1 MKVDRPNP
9 GGLRAAADVG
19 GTFTDLVAVDAEGAV
34 TRHKTLSTPP
44 VFEAGVLAG
53 LEACCRGSLETLT
66 SLLHASTVATNAIL
80 ERRGPRTG
88 LITTEGFRD
97 VLEIGRLRYPRLYDL
112 SWSRPEPLV
121 ERRLRLGVGERMA
134 ADGSVVRPLD
144 EASVAGALDVLAQA
158 DVEAVAICLLN
169 SYVNDRHEVEV
180 ERLVRERLPEAAVSR
195 SSAVLPLIREYDR
208 TSTTVINA
216 YLQPV
221 MGDYLGRLAEA
232 LQDAGSRAPILMLQ
246 SSGGVMPAAEAAEL
260 PAFCLESGP
269 TAGVLAAAQLARRRG
284 LDRVLAFDMGGTTA
298 KAAVV
303 LDGAPAIAPELE
315 LGGGISSGTRLTRGS
330 GYLLR
335 TPTIDLAEIGAG
347 GGSIARVDQAGGL
360 SVGPDSAGA
369 DPGPACYGRGGREA
383 TLTDVSVV
391 LGHFSSTG
399 LLDGEMTIDA
409 ELAERA
415 VAQHLAGPLGSDVAR
430 AADAARQVAAAEL
443 ARALRSVTSERGV
456 DPAAFT
462 LVAFGGGG
470 PGMAAGVAD
479 LLGIRRV
486 LVPAGPGVFSATG
499 LLGADLRWMATH
511 SPLIDLGATDADSR
525 LDEALGSLR
534 ERCLALAAAGGYR
547 AADLDIE
554 SVAECRYRGQ
564 SFEIPAAVPD
574 CRVTRR
580 TLDTVRDRFEALHEA
595 TYGHRDP
602 TSPVIAAVLRVS
614 AVRGNQPVALR
625 ESQERSE
632 VQMQRRAWF
641 QGRWRSVPV
650 VRRGDLGRRPTL
662 GPLIVED
669 YDATTV
675 VPPGWRGSREADG
688 ALLLEASR

>member
-1 MKVDRPNP
+1 M
-9 GGLRAAADVG
+9 RAAADVG

-44 VFEAGVLAG
+44 DFDNGVLTG
-53 LEACCRGSLETLT
+53 LQACSGNSLASLG

-121 ERRLRLGVGERMA
+121 ERRLRLGVSERMA

-144 EASVAGALDVLAQA
+144 EASVAGALDVLEQA
-158 DVEAVAICLLN
+158 GVEAVAICLLN
-169 SYVNDRHEVEV
+169 SYVNGEHEIDV
-180 ERLVRERLPEAAVSR
+180 ERLVRERLPGAAVSR

-221 MGDYLGRLAEA
+221 LGDYLGRLAKA
-232 LQDAGSRAPILMLQ
+232 LHDAGSTAPILMLQ
-246 SSGGVMPAAEAAEL
+246 SSGGVMPAAEAAQL

-269 TAGVLAAAQLARRRG
+269 TAGVLAAAQLARQRG

-303 LDGAPAIAPELE
+303 LEGAPAIAPELE

-347 GGSIARVDQAGGL
+347 GGSIARVDRAGGL

-383 TLTDVSVV
+383 TLTDVNVV
-391 LGHFSSTG
+391 LGHVSPMG
-399 LLDGEMTIDA
+399 LLGGDMAIDA
-409 ELAERA
+409 EHAERA
-415 VAQHLAGPLGSDVAR
+415 VAEHLAGPLGTDVAR

-443 ARALRSVTSERGV
+443 ARALRAVTSERGV
-456 DPAAFT
+456 DPSAFT

-470 PGMAAGVAD
+470 PGMAAAVAD

-486 LVPAGPGVFSATG
+486 LAPAGPGVFSATG

-511 SPLIDLGATDADSR
+511 SPLIDLGTSGAASR

-534 ERCLALAAAGGYR
+534 ERSMALAVAGGFG
-547 AADLDIE
+547 AAELEIE
-554 SVAECRYRGQ
+554 AVAECRYRGQ
-564 SFEIPAAVPD
+564 SFEIPAGIPD
-574 CRVTRR
+574 GRVTKK
-580 TLDTVRDRFEALHEA
+580 TLDTIRDRFEALHEA

-614 AVRGNQPVALR
+614 AVRANEPVRLR
-625 ESQERSE
+625 EALDRSPERT
-632 VQMQRRAWF
+632 QRRAWF
-641 QGRWRSVPV
+641 EGRWRSVPV
-650 VRRGDLGRRPTL
+650 VRRGDLGRKPES
-662 GPLIVED
+662 GGLIVED

-675 VPPGWRGSREADG
+675 VPPGWRCSREADG

>member
-1 MKVDRPNP
+1 LKADSPSS
-9 GGLRAAADVG
+9 GLRSAADVG
-19 GTFTDLVAVDAEGAV
+19 GTFTDLVAVDADGAV

-44 VFEAGVLAG
+44 EFDSGVLAG
-53 LEACCRGSLETLT
+53 LQACSGNSLASLT

-121 ERRLRLGVGERMA
+121 ERRLRLGVDERMA
-134 ADGSVVRPLD
+134 ADGSVVAPLD
-144 EASVAGALDVLAQA
+144 AGTVSDALNVLAEA

-169 SYVNDRHEVEV
+169 SYVNGRHEIEV
-180 ERLVRERLPEAAVSR
+180 ERLVRERLADVAVSR

-216 YLQPV
+216 YLQPI
-221 MGDYLGRLAEA
+221 MGDYLERLAQG
-232 LQDAGSRAPILMLQ
+232 LRRAGSQAPILMLQ
-246 SSGGVMPAAEAAEL
+246 SSGGVMPAAEAAQL
-260 PAFCLESGP
+260 PAYCLESGP
-269 TAGVLAAAQLARRRG
+269 TAGVLAAAQLARARS

-303 LDGAPAIAPELE
+303 LDGVPAIAPEME

-369 DPGPACYGRGGREA
+369 DPGPACYGRGGQEA
-383 TLTDVSVV
+383 TLTDVNVV
-391 LGHFSSTG
+391 LGHVSPTG
-399 LLDGEMTIDA
+399 LLGGDMAIDA
-409 ELAERA
+409 ARAERV
-415 VAQHLAGPLGSDVAR
+415 VAENLAGPLGADVAR

-443 ARALRSVTSERGV
+443 ARALRAVTSERGV

-470 PGMAAGVAD
+470 PGMAAAVAD
-479 LLGIRRV
+479 LLGIRRI
-486 LVPAGPGVFSATG
+486 LAPAGPGVFSATG

-511 SPLIDLGATDADSR
+511 SPLIDLSAANAASR
-525 LDEALGSLR
+525 MDEALGSLR
-534 ERCLALAAAGGYR
+534 ERCMALAAAGGYQ
-547 AADLDIE
+547 ATDLEVE

-564 SFEIPAAVPD
+564 SFEIPAAIPAG
-574 CRVTRR
+574 RVTKRM
-580 TLDTVRDRFEALHEA
+580 LDTIRDRFEALHEA
-595 TYGHRDP
+595 TYGHRDS

-614 AVRGNQPVALR
+614 AVRANDPIALR
-625 ESQERSE
+625 ETQARSE
-632 VQMQRRAWF
+632 TRIQRRAWF
-641 QGRWRSVPV
+641 EGRWRSVPV
-650 VRRGDLGRRPTL
+650 LRRGDLGRRPTL

-675 VPPGWRGSREADG
+675 VPPGWRCAREADG
-688 ALLLEASR
+688 ALLLAANR

>member
-1 MKVDRPNP
+1 MKADSPSS
-9 GGLRAAADVG
+9 GLRSAADVG
-19 GTFTDLVAVDAEGAV
+19 GTFTDLVAVDADGAV
-34 TRHKTLSTPP
+34 TRHKTLSTPTE
-44 VFEAGVLAG
+44 FDSGVLAG
-53 LEACCRGSLETLT
+53 LQACSGNSLASLT

-121 ERRLRLGVGERMA
+121 ERRLRLGVDERMA
-134 ADGSVVRPLD
+134 ADGSVVTPLD
-144 EASVAGALDVLAQA
+144 AGTVSDALNVLAEA

-169 SYVNDRHEVEV
+169 SYVNGRHEIKV
-180 ERLVRERLPEAAVSR
+180 ERLVRERLPDVAVSR

-216 YLQPV
+216 YLQPI
-221 MGDYLGRLAEA
+221 MGDYLERLAQG
-232 LQDAGSRAPILMLQ
+232 LRRAGSRAPILMLQ
-246 SSGGVMPAAEAAEL
+246 SSGGVMPAAEAAQL
-260 PAFCLESGP
+260 PAYCLESGP
-269 TAGVLAAAQLARRRG
+269 TAGVLAAAQLARARS

-303 LDGAPAIAPELE
+303 LDGVPAIAPEME

-369 DPGPACYGRGGREA
+369 DPGPACYGRGGQEA
-383 TLTDVSVV
+383 TLTDVNVV
-391 LGHFSSTG
+391 LGHVSPTG
-399 LLDGEMTIDA
+399 LLGGDMAIDA
-409 ELAERA
+409 ARAERA
-415 VAQHLAGPLGSDVAR
+415 VAENLAGPLGADVAR

-443 ARALRSVTSERGV
+443 ARALRAVTSERGV

-470 PGMAAGVAD
+470 PGMAAAVAD
-479 LLGIRRV
+479 LLGIRRI
-486 LVPAGPGVFSATG
+486 LAPAGPGVFSATG

-511 SPLIDLGATDADSR
+511 SPLIDLGAANAGSR
-525 LDEALGSLR
+525 MDEALGSLR
-534 ERCLALAAAGGYR
+534 ERCMALAAAGGYQ
-547 AADLDIE
+547 ATDLEIE

-564 SFEIPAAVPD
+564 SFEIPATIPAG
-574 CRVTRR
+574 RVTKR
-580 TLDTVRDRFEALHEA
+580 TLETIRDRFEALHEA
-595 TYGHRDP
+595 TYGHRDS

-614 AVRGNQPVALR
+614 AVRANDPIALR
-625 ESQERSE
+625 ESQARSE
-632 VQMQRRAWF
+632 TQIKRRAWF
-641 QGRWRSVPV
+641 EGRWRNVPV
-650 VRRGDLGRRPTL
+650 VRRGDLGRRPAL

-675 VPPGWRGSREADG
+675 VPPGWRCSREADG
-688 ALLLEASR
+688 ALLLESSR

>member
-1 MKVDRPNP
+1 MKADSPSS
-9 GGLRAAADVG
+9 GLRAAADVG
-19 GTFTDLVAVDAEGAV
+19 GTFTDLVAVDAEGTV

-44 VFEAGVLAG
+44 DFDSGVLAG
-53 LEACCRGSLETLT
+53 LRACAGDSLASLA

-121 ERRLRLGVGERMA
+121 ERRLRLGVSERMA
-134 ADGSVVRPLD
+134 ADGSVVTPLD
-144 EASVAGALDVLAQA
+144 ARTVAGALDALEQA

-169 SYVNDRHEVEV
+169 SYVNGRHEIEV
-180 ERLVRERLPEAAVSR
+180 ERLVRERLPEVAVSR

-221 MGDYLGRLAEA
+221 MGEYLGRLAEA
-232 LQDAGSRAPILMLQ
+232 LHDVGSRAPILMLQ
-246 SSGGVMPAAEAAEL
+246 SSGGVMPAAEAAQL

-269 TAGVLAAAQLARRRG
+269 TAGVLATAQLARARG

-347 GGSIARVDQAGGL
+347 GGSIARVDPAGGL

-369 DPGPACYGRGGREA
+369 DPGPACYGRGGQEA
-383 TLTDVSVV
+383 TLTDVNVV
-391 LGHFSSTG
+391 LGHVSPTG
-399 LLDGEMTIDA
+399 LLGGDMAIDA
-409 ELAERA
+409 QQAERA
-415 VAQHLAGPLGSDVAR
+415 VAQQLAGPLGTDVAR

-443 ARALRSVTSERGV
+443 ARALRAVTSERGV
-456 DPAAFT
+456 DPSAFT

-470 PGMAAGVAD
+470 PGMAAAVAE

-486 LVPAGPGVFSATG
+486 LAPAGPGVFSATG

-511 SPLIDLGATDADSR
+511 SPLIDLGAPDAAGR
-525 LDEALGSLR
+525 LGDAQRSLR
-534 ERCLALAAAGGYR
+534 ERCLALAAAGGFG
-547 AADLDIE
+547 ADDLEIE

-564 SFEIPAAVPD
+564 SFEIPASIPAG
-574 CRVTRR
+574 RVTKG
-580 TLDTVRDRFEALHEA
+580 TLGAIRERFEGLHEA
-595 TYGHRDP
+595 AYGHRDP
-602 TSPVIAAVLRVS
+602 ISPVIAAVLRVS
-614 AVRGNQPVALR
+614 AVRANEPVRLR
-625 ESQERSE
+625 ETLDRSPR
-632 VQMQRRAWF
+632 QSQRRAWF
-641 QGRWRSVPV
+641 DGRWRSTPV
-650 VRRGDLGRRPTL
+650 LRRGDLGRRPTA

-675 VPPGWRGSREADG
+675 VPPGWRCALEADG
-688 ALLLEASR
+688 ALLLEAGR

>member
-1 MKVDRPNP
+1 MKADSPSS
-9 GGLRAAADVG
+9 GLRSAADVG
-19 GTFTDLVAVDAEGAV
+19 GTFTDLVAVDADGAV

-44 VFEAGVLAG
+44 EFDSGVLAG
-53 LEACCRGSLETLT
+53 LQACSGDSLASLT

-121 ERRLRLGVGERMA
+121 ERRLRLGVDERMA
-134 ADGSVVRPLD
+134 ADGSVVAPLD
-144 EASVAGALDVLAQA
+144 AGTVSDALNVLAEA

-169 SYVNDRHEVEV
+169 SYVNGRHEIEV
-180 ERLVRERLPEAAVSR
+180 ERLVRERLPDVAVSR

-216 YLQPV
+216 YLQPI
-221 MGDYLGRLAEA
+221 MGDYLERLAQG
-232 LQDAGSRAPILMLQ
+232 LRRAGSRAPILMLQ
-246 SSGGVMPAAEAAEL
+246 SSGGVMPAAEAAQL
-260 PAFCLESGP
+260 PAYCLESGP
-269 TAGVLAAAQLARRRG
+269 TAGVLAAAQLARARS

-303 LDGAPAIAPELE
+303 LDGVPAIAPEME

-369 DPGPACYGRGGREA
+369 DPGPACYGRGGQEA
-383 TLTDVSVV
+383 TLTDVKVV
-391 LGHFSSTG
+391 LGHVSPTG
-399 LLDGEMTIDA
+399 LLGGDMAIDA
-409 ELAERA
+409 ARAERA
-415 VAQHLAGPLGSDVAR
+415 VAEQLAGPLGTDIAR

-443 ARALRSVTSERGV
+443 ARALRAVTSERGV

-470 PGMAAGVAD
+470 PGMAAAVAD
-479 LLGIRRV
+479 LLGIRRI
-486 LVPAGPGVFSATG
+486 LAPAGPGVFSATG

-511 SPLIDLGATDADSR
+511 SPLIDLGAANAGSR
-525 LDEALGSLR
+525 MDEALGSLR
-534 ERCLALAAAGGYR
+534 ERCMALAAAGGYR
-547 AADLDIE
+547 ATDLEIE

-564 SFEIPAAVPD
+564 SFEIPATIPAG
-574 CRVTRR
+574 RVTKR
-580 TLDTVRDRFEALHEA
+580 TLDTIRDRFEALHEA
-595 TYGHRDP
+595 TYGHRDS

-614 AVRGNQPVALR
+614 AVRANDPIALR
-625 ESQERSE
+625 EAQARSE
-632 VQMQRRAWF
+632 TQIKRRAWF
-641 QGRWRSVPV
+641 EGRWRNVPV
-650 VRRGDLGRRPTL
+650 LRRGDLGRRPTL

-675 VPPGWRGSREADG
+675 VPPGWRCAREADG
-688 ALLLEASR
+688 ALLLAANR